1 VQNWCKNL
9 LTQGVVFVI
18 VPAHPLITLIEISEP
33 PATLYIRV
41 LPNQA
46 EVSVGLSASGTP
58 LTL

>member
-1 VQNWCKNL
+1 M
-9 LTQGVVFVI
+9 TQGVVFVI